1 MSEPVWL
8 EREALLQLHQIGL
21 KQFGGAPGV
30 RDTGLLEAALMRA
43 RQVHAYEPEAD
54 IFALAAA
61 YAGGFV
67 RNHPFVDG
75 NKRAGFAAALVFLA
89 ANGWDLEASS
99 DEATAQVVGL
109 AARDVTE
116 EAFAGWLLSRCV
128 PLTA

>member
-21 KQFGGAPGV
+21 EQFGGAPGV

-43 RQVHAYEPEAD
+43 RQVHAYEPETD

-61 YAGGFV
+61 YTGGFV

-116 EAFAGWLLSRCV
+116 EAFAGWLRSRCV
-128 PLTA
+128 PLRA